1 MAVTKGDV
9 MSEARC
15 PLAAAIDNAMQRLPE
30 SRTLRL
36 HLTRGEYSVSVTAR
50 NGRRVWFDGEIAQAI
65 ADAVEWLENEG

>member
-1 MAVTKGDV
+1 MAVTDSDV

-15 PLAAAIDNAMQRLPE
+15 PLIAAIDNAMQRLPE
-30 SRTLRL
+30 RRVLRL
-36 HLTRGEYSVSVTAR
+36 HLTRGEYDVSVTSK